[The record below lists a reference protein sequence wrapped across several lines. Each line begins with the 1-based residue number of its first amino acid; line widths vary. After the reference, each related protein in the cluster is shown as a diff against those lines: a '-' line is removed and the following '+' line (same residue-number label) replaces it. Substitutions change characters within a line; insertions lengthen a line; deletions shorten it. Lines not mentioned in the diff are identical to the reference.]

1 MSKRVKVE
9 NTQTKIIHMGPLVPA
24 DKIIPAEVHNLM
36 MPSKCPLKFK
46 MLPQTPV
53 GMSIAQTSAKFVP
66 VAHKR
71 KEKKL

>member
-1 MSKRVKVE
+1 MGTLTPE
-9 NTQTKIIHMGPLVPA
+9 DNIISSE
-24 DKIIPAEVHNLM
+24 IHNMM
-36 MPSKCPLKFK
+36 MPHKCPLKYK

-53 GMSIAQTSAKFVP
+53 GMSNAQTSAKFVP